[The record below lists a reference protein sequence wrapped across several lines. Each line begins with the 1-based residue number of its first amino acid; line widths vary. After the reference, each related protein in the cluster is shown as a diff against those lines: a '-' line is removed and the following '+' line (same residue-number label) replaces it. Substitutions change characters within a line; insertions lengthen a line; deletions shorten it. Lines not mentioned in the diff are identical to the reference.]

1 MSVSVENLENS
12 MAKLTINV
20 SADEFE
26 KALQAAYLRQK
37 KNITVPGFRKG
48 KVPRQMVEKM
58 YGAGVFYEDAANA
71 IIPNAYEEAATESGL
86 DIVSAPEIDVVQI
99 EKGKEFI
106 FTASVAVKPEVE
118 LGQYKGVE
126 VPKTD
131 VSVSDEEVEEEIKKE
146 QNKNSREVT
155 VEDRPA
161 EMGDTVTIDY
171 AGAIDGVAFDGGT
184 ANDHDLKLG
193 SGSFIPGFEEQLV
206 GVNAGETRLVNVTFP
221 EEYHAEDL
229 KGKAAVFTCTVKKI
243 TATELPELNDEFA
256 QDVSE
261 FDTMDE
267 YRADVRKQLEVR
279 KENEAKQARRDNGV
293 SKAAQNATIN
303 IPAPMLD
310 TRAAEMVNN
319 FARRLESQGMSMD
332 QYMKYTGSDMAG
344 MREQVKPQAEIQIR
358 NELVLEKVAQVEG
371 LEVTEEDV
379 ENEIAAMAKS
389 YNMDVEQVKQFIGDA
404 EKETI
409 RRDLLVQKAADFIGE
424 NAVEVEE
431 AEKVEE

>member
-37 KNITVPGFRKG
+37 KNISVPGFRKG

-71 IIPNAYEEAATESGL
+71 IIPNAYEKAATESGL

-155 VEDRPA
+155 VEDDAA

-171 AGAIDGVAFDGGT
+171 AGTIDGVAFEGGT
-184 ANDHDLKLG
+184 A
-193 SGSFIPGFEEQLV
+193 Q
-206 GVNAGETRLVNVTFP
+206 
-221 EEYHAEDL
+221 
-229 KGKAAVFTCTVKKI
+229 
-243 TATELPELNDEFA
+243 
-256 QDVSE
+256 
-261 FDTMDE
+261 
-267 YRADVRKQLEVR
+267 
-279 KENEAKQARRDNGV
+279 
-293 SKAAQNATIN
+293 TIM
-303 IPAPMLD
+303 I
-310 TRAAEMVNN
+310 
-319 FARRLESQGMSMD
+319 
-332 QYMKYTGSDMAG
+332 
-344 MREQVKPQAEIQIR
+344 
-358 NELVLEKVAQVEG
+358 
-371 LEVTEEDV
+371 
-379 ENEIAAMAKS
+379 
-389 YNMDVEQVKQFIGDA
+389 
-404 EKETI
+404 
-409 RRDLLVQKAADFIGE
+409 
-424 NAVEVEE
+424 
-431 AEKVEE
+431 